1 MHDHPHHHLHLLH
14 APCSGTFPP
23 CPSLA
28 VHAGEVGDSGDAQ
41 YLVKWVGRSHL
52 HNEWVPGVLLLRLAK
67 RKLVN
72 FKRRY
77 GAAPCLFMQDAWRI
91 AERLVARRPSPAGP
105 GWEVLVKWADLD
117 YSECT
122 WEACPAV
129 LHAPSGHGC

>member
-1 MHDHPHHHLHLLH
+1 MLPWGPVREP
-14 APCSGTFPP
+14 AG
-23 CPSLA
+23 A
-28 VHAGEVGDSGDAQ
+28 AGEAGEGGDAQ

-52 HNEWVPGVLLLRLAK
+52 HNEWVPGSLLLRLAK

-77 GAAPCLFMQDAWRI
+77 GASPCLFMQDAWRI
-91 AERLVARRPSPAGP
+91 AERLVARRPSPVGP

-122 WEACPAV
+122 WEACPPR
-129 LHAPSGHGC
+129 PSPVVPSPPGVRAR